1 MFRQREYIALPAG
14 WKEKY
19 GTDKESEVPGYV
31 KRNIR
36 GVYFSCC
43 DVVPCMFKD
52 RNEADEFY
60 KEHLKHYLIRQ
71 KFADWWMPTEP
82 EMIEIDPDT
91 LEEVKKE
98 YILCAAIW
106 YRDGTEAPRGMIAQN
121 IDTGVVIGQ
130 WRHGNCINVRST
142 NPVWNAKKLA
152 EKKGETPMITKYE
165 DTLEYYDYVDGF
177 LTSEGRFVDRWQGM
191 KIAYEAGQVDEKRA
205 FRSEERIEE
214 DAISDRELME
224 GEPQH
229 RSGKMCGRYNMM
241 YSEDLY

>member
-1 MFRQREYIALPAG
+1 MFRQRKYIALPVG

-31 KRNIR
+31 KKAYR
-36 GVYFSCC
+36 GVYFSCY
-43 DVVPCMFKD
+43 DIVPCIFK
-52 RNEADEFY
+52 NKEEADQFD

-71 KFADWWMPTEP
+71 KFADWWMSTEP

-91 LEEVKKE
+91 LEEVKRE
-98 YILCAAIW
+98 YILCAAVW
-106 YRDGTEAPRGMIAQN
+106 YKDGTEAPRGLIAQN

-152 EKKGETPMITKYE
+152 ERKREAPMITKYE

-177 LTSEGRFVDRWQGM
+177 LTSEGNFVDRWQGM
-191 KIAYEAGQVDEKRA
+191 KLAYEAGQVNEKRA

>member
-1 MFRQREYIALPAG
+1 M
-14 WKEKY
+14 
-19 GTDKESEVPGYV
+19 V
-31 KRNIR
+31 
-36 GVYFSCC
+36 
-43 DVVPCMFKD
+43 
-52 RNEADEFY
+52 
-60 KEHLKHYLIRQ
+60 LKGNY
-71 KFADWWMPTEP
+71 
-82 EMIEIDPDT
+82 MIDNS
-91 LEEVKKE
+91 KE

-152 EKKGETPMITKYE
+152 ERKQETPMITKYE

-205 FRSEERIEE
+205 FRNKERIEE
-214 DAISDRELME
+214 DAINDRELME

-229 RSGKMCGRYNMM
+229 RTGRMCGRYNMM

>member
-1 MFRQREYIALPAG
+1 MFRKREYIALPVG

-19 GTDKESEVPGYV
+19 GTDKESEVPNYV
-31 KRNIR
+31 KKNTR
-36 GVYFSCC
+36 GTYFSYY
-43 DVVPCMFKD
+43 DVVPCMFASKED
-52 RNEADEFY
+52 ADEFD
-60 KEHLKHYLIRQ
+60 KEHLKHYLIRA
-71 KFADWWMPTEP
+71 KFADWWMSTEP

-142 NPVWNAKKLA
+142 NPVWNAKKLV
-152 EKKGETPMITKYE
+152 ERKGETPMITKYE

-205 FRSEERIEE
+205 FRNKERIEE
-214 DAISDRELME
+214 DAINDKELME

-229 RSGKMCGRYNMM
+229 RTGRMCGKYNMM

>member
-1 MFRQREYIALPAG
+1 MFRKREYIALPVG
-14 WKEKY
+14 WKERY

-31 KRNIR
+31 KKNTR
-36 GVYFSCC
+36 GTYFSYY
-43 DVVPCMFKD
+43 DVVPCMFASKED
-52 RNEADEFY
+52 ADEFD
-60 KEHLKHYLIRQ
+60 KEHLKHYLVRA
-71 KFADWWMPTEP
+71 KFADWWMSTEP

-142 NPVWNAKKLA
+142 NPLWNAKKLA
-152 EKKGETPMITKYE
+152 ERKNETPMIAKYE

-205 FRSEERIEE
+205 FRDPERIEN
-214 DAISDRELME
+214 DAIGDKELME

-229 RSGKMCGRYNMM
+229 RTGRMCGKYNMM

>member
-1 MFRQREYIALPAG
+1 MFRKREYIALPVG

-19 GTDKESEVPGYV
+19 GTDKESEVPNYV
-31 KRNIR
+31 KKNTR
-36 GVYFSCC
+36 GTYFSYY
-43 DVVPCMFKD
+43 DVVPCMFASKED
-52 RNEADEFY
+52 ADEFD
-60 KEHLKHYLIRQ
+60 KEHLKHYLIRA
-71 KFADWWMPTEP
+71 KFADWWMSTEP

-106 YRDGTEAPRGMIAQN
+106 YKDNTEAPRGMIAQN

-152 EKKGETPMITKYE
+152 ERKGETPMITKYE
-165 DTLEYYDYVDGF
+165 DTLEYYDHVDGF

-191 KIAYEAGQVDEKRA
+191 KLAYEAGQVDEKRA

-214 DAISDRELME
+214 DVISDRELMD

-229 RSGKMCGRYNMM
+229 RSGRMCGRYNMM

>member
-1 MFRQREYIALPAG
+1 MFRKREYIALPVG

-19 GTDKESEVPGYV
+19 GTDKESEVPNYV
-31 KRNIR
+31 KKNTR
-36 GVYFSCC
+36 GTYFSYY
-43 DVVPCMFKD
+43 DVVPCMFASKED
-52 RNEADEFY
+52 ADEFD
-60 KEHLKHYLIRQ
+60 KEHLKHYLIRA
-71 KFADWWMPTEP
+71 KFADWWMSTEP

-152 EKKGETPMITKYE
+152 ERKGETPMITKYE

-177 LTSEGRFVDRWQGM
+177 LTSEGKFVDRWQGM

-205 FRSEERIEE
+205 FRSKERIEE

-229 RSGKMCGRYNMM
+229 RSGRMCGKYNMM
-241 YSEDLY
+241 HSEDLY

>member
-1 MFRQREYIALPAG
+1 MFRKREYIALPVG

-19 GTDKESEVPGYV
+19 GTDKESEVPNYV
-31 KRNIR
+31 KKNTR
-36 GVYFSCC
+36 GTYFSYY
-43 DVVPCMFKD
+43 DVVPCMFASKED
-52 RNEADEFY
+52 ADEFD
-60 KEHLKHYLIRQ
+60 KEHLKHYLIRA
-71 KFADWWMPTEP
+71 KFADWWMSTEP

-91 LEEVKKE
+91 LEEVKQE

-106 YRDGTEAPRGMIAQN
+106 YKDNTEAPRGMIAQN
-121 IDTGVVIGQ
+121 IDSGVVIGQ
-130 WRHGNCINVRST
+130 WRHGNCINVRAT

-152 EKKGETPMITKYE
+152 ERKQETPMITKYE

-177 LTSEGRFVDRWQGM
+177 ITSEGRFVDRWQGM

-205 FRSEERIEE
+205 FRNKERIEE

>member
-1 MFRQREYIALPAG
+1 MALPVG

-31 KRNIR
+31 KKAYR
-36 GVYFSCC
+36 GVYFNCY
-43 DVVPCMFKD
+43 DVVPCIFK
-52 RNEADEFY
+52 NKEEADQFD

-71 KFADWWMPTEP
+71 KFADWWMSTEP

-98 YILCAAIW
+98 YILCAAVW
-106 YRDGTEAPRGMIAQN
+106 YKDGTEAPRGMIAQN

-130 WRHGNCINVRST
+130 WRHGNCINVRAT
-142 NPVWNAKKLA
+142 NPLWNAKKLA
-152 EKKGETPMITKYE
+152 ERKQETPMITKYE
-165 DTLEYYDYVDGF
+165 DTMEYYDYVDGF

-205 FRSEERIEE
+205 FRSKERIEE
-214 DAISDRELME
+214 DRKGNKLT
-224 GEPQH
+224 Q
-229 RSGKMCGRYNMM
+229 
-241 YSEDLY
+241 L

>member
-1 MFRQREYIALPAG
+1 
-14 WKEKY
+14 
-19 GTDKESEVPGYV
+19 
-31 KRNIR
+31 
-36 GVYFSCC
+36 
-43 DVVPCMFKD
+43 
-52 RNEADEFY
+52 
-60 KEHLKHYLIRQ
+60 
-71 KFADWWMPTEP
+71 
-82 EMIEIDPDT
+82 MIDNS
-91 LEEVKKE
+91 KE

-106 YRDGTEAPRGMIAQN
+106 YKDGTEAPRGLIAQN

-152 EKKGETPMITKYE
+152 ERKNETPMITKYE

-191 KIAYEAGQVDEKRA
+191 KIAYEAGQVDERRA
-205 FRSEERIEE
+205 FRDPERLES
-214 DAISDRELME
+214 DAIGDKELME

-229 RSGKMCGRYNMM
+229 RTGRMCGRYNMM

>member
-1 MFRQREYIALPAG
+1 MFRKREYIALPVG

-19 GTDKESEVPGYV
+19 GTDKESEVPNYV
-31 KRNIR
+31 KKNTR
-36 GVYFSCC
+36 GTYFSYY
-43 DVVPCMFKD
+43 DVVPCMFASKED
-52 RNEADEFY
+52 ADEFD
-60 KEHLKHYLIRQ
+60 KEHLKHYLIRA
-71 KFADWWMPTEP
+71 KFADWWMSTEP

-106 YRDGTEAPRGMIAQN
+106 YKDNTEAPRGMIAQN
-121 IDTGVVIGQ
+121 IDTGVAIGQ

-152 EKKGETPMITKYE
+152 ERKGETPMITKYE
-165 DTLEYYDYVDGF
+165 DTLEYYDHVDGF

-191 KIAYEAGQVDEKRA
+191 KLAYEAGQVDEKRA

-214 DAISDRELME
+214 DVISDRELMD

-229 RSGKMCGRYNMM
+229 RSGRMCGRYNMM